1 MRAHQNQ
8 ISWFGEEV
16 LNARAE
22 IGDDGVKIGQ
32 VEHKACE
39 DLRSGKLSRGNAA
52 HNKICR
58 WIESQKSTAVKT
70 LMLSSDRDAIL
81 TFLGNFSD
89 VIGRKA
95 GQA

>member
-1 MRAHQNQ
+1 MSVSVVALAVVFPAPLRPTEVRAHQNQ

-16 LNARAE
+16 LNAHAE

-52 HNKICR
+52 HHKICR
-58 WIESQKSTAVKT
+58 WIECEKSTAMKT
-70 LMLSSDRDAIL
+70 LM
-81 TFLGNFSD
+81 FVVGP
-89 VIGRKA
+89 
-95 GQA
+95 